1 MRLDLQALLQPVD
14 FAQNVL
20 RAFEQTLARRRKPY
34 AALDAIKQ
42 QKAQFVLEMLD
53 LPRQRRLRDAQI
65 VAGFP
70 KILPPCGLNEI
81 AELAQIHFSMMPIF
95 DQTDDNS
102 TLSQSNA
109 GC

>member
-1 MRLDLQALLQPVD
+1 
-14 FAQNVL
+14 VL
-20 RAFEQTLARRRKPY
+20 RAFEQTLARRRKPH
-34 AALDAIKQ
+34 AALDPIKQ

-65 VAGFP
+65 VAGLA
-70 KILPPCGLNEI
+70 KILPPRGLNEI
-81 AELAQIHFSMMPIF
+81 AELAQIHLSMMPIF

-102 TLSQSNA
+102 ILSQSNP